1 MINFFIP
8 ATSSITTNNLTG
20 EEGVRRIL
28 CYSSS
33 SSSSST
39 SNLLYNG
46 NIIGTFN
53 NNNNINI
60 DFESYY
66 GFPRLSDLAIEVPP
80 NISIAVLVDVVPYS
94 DTTDNYIETRSIL

>member
-28 CYSSS
+28 CYSSA
-33 SSSSST
+33 SST

-53 NNNNINI
+53 NNNNLNI

-66 GFPRLSDLAIEVPP
+66 GFPKMSDLAIEIPP
-80 NISIAVLVDVVPYS
+80 NISISVLVDVVPYS
-94 DTTDNYIETRSIL
+94 DTTDNYIETRSTS

>member
-8 ATSSITTNNLTG
+8 ATSSINVNNLTG
-20 EEGVRRIL
+20 DEGVIRIL
-28 CYSSS
+28 CYSSEP
-33 SSSSST
+33 ST

-53 NNNNINI
+53 SNNNLNI

-66 GFPRLSDLAIEVPP
+66 GFPKLSDLSIELPA
-80 NISIAVLVDVVPYS
+80 NNSATIMVDVVPYS
-94 DTTDNYIETRSIL
+94 DTTDNYIETRETS

>member
-8 ATSSITTNNLTG
+8 ATSSINIINLTG

-28 CYSSS
+28 CYSSD
-33 SSSSST
+33 SST

-53 NNNNINI
+53 NNSNLNI

-66 GFPRLSDLAIEVPP
+66 GFPRLSDLALDIPA
-80 NISIAVLVDVVPYS
+80 NISVAVLVDVVPYS
-94 DTTDNYIETRSIL
+94 DTIDNYIETRSTS

>member
-28 CYSSS
+28 CYSSA
-33 SSSSST
+33 SST

-46 NIIGTFN
+46 NVIGIFN
-53 NNNNINI
+53 NNNNLNI

-80 NISIAVLVDVVPYS
+80 NISIVVLVDVVPYS
-94 DTTDNYIETRSIL
+94 DTTDDYIETRSAL

>member
-1 MINFFIP
+1 MINFYIGSK
-8 ATSSITTNNLTG
+8 SSISINNLTG

-28 CYSSS
+28 CYSSA
-33 SSSSST
+33 SST

-53 NNNNINI
+53 NNNNIDI

-66 GFPRLSDLAIEVPP
+66 GFPRLSDLAIEIPA
-80 NISIAVLVDVVPYS
+80 NISVAVLVDTVPYS
-94 DTTDNYIETRSIL
+94 DITDNYIEKRSIL

>member
-8 ATSSITTNNLTG
+8 ATSSITINNLTG
-20 EEGVRRIL
+20 EEGVTRIL
-28 CYSSS
+28 CYSTD
-33 SSSSST
+33 SST
-39 SNLLYNG
+39 SNLLYKG
-46 NIIGTFN
+46 NVIGTFN

-94 DTTDNYIETRSIL
+94 DVTDDYIETRSIL

>member
-1 MINFFIP
+1 MINFYIP
-8 ATSSITTNNLTG
+8 ATSSITTNNFTG

-28 CYSSS
+28 CYSSA
-33 SSSSST
+33 SST

>member
-1 MINFFIP
+1 MINFYIP
-8 ATSSITTNNLTG
+8 ATSSITINNLTG

-28 CYSSS
+28 CYSTG
-33 SSSSST
+33 SST

-53 NNNNINI
+53 SNNNINI

-66 GFPRLSDLAIEVPP
+66 GFPKLSDLSLEIEP
-80 NISIAVLVDVVPYS
+80 NISVSIMVDVVPYS
-94 DTTDNYIETRSIL
+94 DTTDNYIETRSVS

>member
-28 CYSSS
+28 CYSSAS
-33 SSSSST
+33 SI

-94 DTTDNYIETRSIL
+94 DTTDNYIETRSTL

>member
-1 MINFFIP
+1 MINFYVP
-8 ATSSITTNNLTG
+8 ATSSITTNSLTG

-28 CYSSS
+28 CYSSA
-33 SSSSST
+33 SST

-80 NISIAVLVDVVPYS
+80 NISIVVLVDVVPYS
-94 DTTDNYIETRSIL
+94 DTTDNYIETRSTL

>member
-1 MINFFIP
+1 MINFYIP
-8 ATSSITTNNLTG
+8 ATSSININNLTG
-20 EEGVRRIL
+20 DEGVRRIL
-28 CYSSS
+28 CYSSA
-33 SSSSST
+33 SST

-66 GFPRLSDLAIEVPP
+66 GFPRLSDLAIEAAP
-80 NISIAVLVDVVPYS
+80 NISVVVLVDVVPYS
-94 DTTDNYIETRSIL
+94 DTTDKYIETRSVS

>member
-8 ATSSITTNNLTG
+8 ATSSITTNNLRG
-20 EEGVRRIL
+20 EEAVRRIL
-28 CYSSS
+28 CYSSA
-33 SSSSST
+33 SST

-53 NNNNINI
+53 NNNNIDI

-66 GFPRLSDLAIEVPP
+66 GFPRLSDLAIEIPP
-80 NISIAVLVDVVPYS
+80 NISVAVLVDVVPYS
-94 DTTDNYIETRSIL
+94 DTTDNYIEARSIL

>member
-8 ATSSITTNNLTG
+8 AEASISINNLTG
-20 EEGVRRIL
+20 DEGVRRIL
-28 CYSSS
+28 CYASGPSN
-33 SSSSST
+33 

-53 NNNNINI
+53 SNNNINI

-66 GFPRLSDLAIEVPP
+66 GFPRLSDLAIETAP
-80 NISIAVLVDVVPYS
+80 NTSVVIIVDVVPYS
-94 DTTDNYIETRSIL
+94 DTTDNYIKTRELS

>member
-8 ATSSITTNNLTG
+8 ATSSISINNLTG

-28 CYSSS
+28 CYSSA
-33 SSSSST
+33 SST
-39 SNLLYNG
+39 SNLLYKR

-53 NNNNINI
+53 SNNNLNI

-66 GFPRLSDLAIEVPP
+66 GFPRLSDLAIEAAP
-80 NISIAVLVDVVPYS
+80 NNSIIVIVDVVPYS
-94 DTTDNYIETRSIL
+94 DTTDNYIEIRSVS

>member
-8 ATSSITTNNLTG
+8 ATSTLSIVNLTG
-20 EEGVRRIL
+20 DEGVRRIL
-28 CYSSS
+28 CYSSA
-33 SSSSST
+33 SST

-46 NIIGTFN
+46 NVIGTFN

-66 GFPRLSDLAIEVPP
+66 GFPKLSDLSIEVAP
-80 NISIAVLVDVVPYS
+80 NISVTVIVDVVPYS
-94 DTTDNYIETRSIL
+94 DTTDNYIETRELS

>member
-8 ATSSITTNNLTG
+8 ATSSISINNLTG
-20 EEGVRRIL
+20 DEGVRRIL
-28 CYSSS
+28 CYSSV
-33 SSSSST
+33 SST

-53 NNNNINI
+53 SNNNINI

-66 GFPRLSDLAIEVPP
+66 GFPRLSDLAIESEH
-80 NISIAVLVDVVPYS
+80 NSSIVVLVDVVPYS
-94 DTTDNYIETRSIL
+94 DTTDNYIETRSVS